1 MSKRVIHK
9 TSANKAVIMLDF
21 VAEDVET
28 AIQPQAWRIEFAEG
42 SEALPDGVE
51 TLEIAE
57 PRNVTAL
64 LTPLAL
70 SVALQQ
76 TAPQTDGAVTVV
88 WMPPSVDR
96 ASTVERDADEWMRGA
111 GEKRKD
117 AMVRADVRTV
127 RVVWDE
133 SRAVIYASQRDIRSA
148 LDAIARF
155 SIVQKEA
162 LALEAAVK
170 SEWASIEA
178 NVDLT
183 HGVTRRDQR
192 RQRHVNE
199 ITESAARRKI
209 AWLRVRRSVEQLDPT
224 LAEPSKRLF
233 AELVSGAS
241 LYDRMEMLDDPI
253 QYALDQYELANARL
267 TEASHARNEIVLS
280 IIGYVAIILL
290 LVAQL
295 LLMMGPDS
303 VLLHWA
309 ASWK

>member
-1 MSKRVIHK
+1 
-9 TSANKAVIMLDF
+9 MLDF
-21 VAEDVET
+21 LAADAET
-28 AIQPQAWRIEFAEG
+28 AVQPQAWRIVFSEG
-42 SEALPDGVE
+42 STPLPDGVE
-51 TLEIAE
+51 TIEIAE
-57 PRNVTAL
+57 PRSVTAL

-70 SVALQQ
+70 SVALRQ

-88 WMPPSVDR
+88 WMPPSIDR
-96 ASTVERDADEWMRGA
+96 ASTVERDVDEWMRGA

-127 RVVWDE
+127 RVVWDD

-148 LDAIARF
+148 LDAIVRF

-162 LALEAAVK
+162 LTLEAAVQ
-170 SEWASIEA
+170 SEWPSIEA

-183 HGVTRRDQR
+183 HSVRRRDQR
-192 RQRHVNE
+192 RQRHINE

-209 AWLRVRRSVEQLDPT
+209 AWLRVSRSVEQLDPT
-224 LAEPSKRLF
+224 LSEPSKRLF

-267 TEASHARNEIVLS
+267 TEASHARNELILS
-280 IIGYVAIILL
+280 IIGYVVIIVL

-295 LLMMGPDS
+295 LLMMG
-303 VLLHWA
+303 LGGIR
-309 ASWK
+309 